1 MFGITVPSGFGRDFA
16 GVVDEVGAGAEG
28 FVVGDRVCGGAL
40 AKAAA
45 DFVVMKATAAQRER
59 LSGSAT
65 TWFIAPNWSV
75 PVGGMTIRAV
85 WSTGEVVGV
94 AALLCD
100 NDILGELDETL
111 QSVWARWAGGFW
123 LPCPQLSKVDMANY

>member
-1 MFGITVPSGFGRDFA
+1 LVSETAAMFGITVPSGFGRDFA

-45 DFVVMKATAAQRER
+45 DFVVMKATAAQRGALFHTPDGIMFSRPTDAERER

-75 PVGGMTIRAV
+75 PVGGMTIGLSGR
-85 WSTGEVVGV
+85 
-94 AALLCD
+94 L
-100 NDILGELDETL
+100 
-111 QSVWARWAGGFW
+111 ARSSA
-123 LPCPQLSKVDMANY
+123 